1 MTRPGSRCRDG
12 CIPFTCYNV
21 DKAVPRLNY
30 PQNDTAEE
38 REAMSD
44 TPTASDAAHLLTNL
58 AQARPGHHQ
67 QIAAHELPAELA
79 LLRTFQSR
87 RLAMTHAD
95 LLASPRYHPAAEFF
109 LTDVYAPRDF
119 SQRDADLQRF
129 YEGVSRVLP
138 ERAVS
143 ILAHV
148 VALSNL
154 TNDLDAR
161 LIRALVDELG
171 VTDSITPQQYAAG
184 YRICDNYDERLR
196 QIKLIGD
203 IGYGIDRLV
212 HIPFVAIALRL
223 AHAPA
228 VLAGWSE
235 LQHYLEHGFTAF
247 KHMKGAEGFL
257 ATIDHRET
265 AILDRIFA
273 GEVDPFAV
281 SDDGAQG
288 SKRDS

>member
-1 MTRPGSRCRDG
+1 
-12 CIPFTCYNV
+12 
-21 DKAVPRLNY
+21 
-30 PQNDTAEE
+30 
-38 REAMSD
+38 MSD
-44 TPTASDAAHLLTNL
+44 TPTASDAAHLLTHL

-67 QIAAHELPAELA
+67 AVEARQLAADIA
-79 LLRTFQSR
+79 LLRAFQSR
-87 RLAMTHAD
+87 RLATTHAD
-95 LLASPRYHPAAEFF
+95 LLLSPRYRPAAEFF

-154 TNDLDAR
+154 TNDLDER
-161 LIRALVDELG
+161 LARALVQEVG

-184 YRICDNYDERLR
+184 YRICNNYDERLR
-196 QIKLIGD
+196 QIKLISD

-247 KHMKGAEGFL
+247 KHMKGAQEFL
-257 ATIDHRET
+257 TIVDRRET
-265 AILDRIFA
+265 AILDRIFDGDA
-273 GEVDPFAV
+273 DPFGAT
-281 SDDGAQG
+281 DDE
-288 SKRDS
+288 

>member
-1 MTRPGSRCRDG
+1 
-12 CIPFTCYNV
+12 
-21 DKAVPRLNY
+21 
-30 PQNDTAEE
+30 
-38 REAMSD
+38 MSD
-44 TPTASDAAHLLTNL
+44 TPTTSDAVRLLAHL

-67 QIAAHELPAELA
+67 SIESRQLTAELA
-79 LLRTFQSR
+79 RLRLFQSQ
-87 RLAMTHAD
+87 RLAATHAD
-95 LLASPRYHPAAEFF
+95 LLTSQRYRPAAEFF

-119 SQRDADLQRF
+119 SQRDADLQHF

-143 ILAHV
+143 ILANV

-154 TNDLDAR
+154 SNDLDDR
-161 LIRALVDELG
+161 LAGVLVDELG
-171 VTDSITPQQYAAG
+171 VTDHITPQQYAAG

-203 IGYGIDRLV
+203 IGHGIDRLV

-247 KHMKGAEGFL
+247 KHMKGANEFL
-257 ATIDHRET
+257 TIVDRRET

-273 GEVDPFAV
+273 GDEEPF
-281 SDDGAQG
+281 
-288 SKRDS
+288 RMTN

>member
-1 MTRPGSRCRDG
+1 MSFP
-12 CIPFTCYNV
+12 CYNV
-21 DKAVPRLNY
+21 DKAVSRLNDL
-30 PQNDTAEE
+30 QGDTAEE
-38 REAMSD
+38 RQAMSE
-44 TPTASDAAHLLTNL
+44 TPTTSDAVRLLAHL
-58 AQARPGHHQ
+58 AQARPGHHRAVEGRQ
-67 QIAAHELPAELA
+67 LTAEIA
-79 LLRTFQSR
+79 LLRSFQSQ
-87 RLAMTHAD
+87 RLATTHAD
-95 LLASPRYHPAAEFF
+95 LLASPRYRPAAEFF

-143 ILAHV
+143 ILANV

-161 LIRALVDELG
+161 LAQVLVDDLG
-171 VTDSITPQQYAAG
+171 VVDSITPQQYAAG
-184 YRICDNYDERLR
+184 YRICNNYDERLR

-228 VLAGWSE
+228 VMAGWSE

-247 KHMKGAEGFL
+247 KHMKGAEEFL
-257 ATIDHRET
+257 ATVDRRET

-273 GEVDPFAV
+273 GDADPFGET
-281 SDDGAQG
+281 DDEAQG
-288 SKRDS
+288 QGS